1 MKRQKFLFIVVGILI
16 VVGSFFLILFQK
28 FKSDIKKDYEQVLL
42 SDTIDPDIVL
52 INLEEGDRS
61 FIGKLLLKID
71 SCNPILIGID
81 GWFVGEKDEI
91 HDSVL
96 TKALKIVQNDILGYM
111 IDSSG
116 IPRKSDFRF
125 GSLVKVQGS
134 LMVEGPE

>member
-71 SCNPILIGID
+71 SCNPI
-81 GWFVGEKDEI
+81 
-91 HDSVL
+91 
-96 TKALKIVQNDILGYM
+96 
-111 IDSSG
+111 
-116 IPRKSDFRF
+116 
-125 GSLVKVQGS
+125 
-134 LMVEGPE
+134 